1 VKIIKA
7 IMVFV
12 LLALVASIFP
22 YLNSTDNTVTSNTPS
37 SLKADKDKKI
47 NKEYKINQ
55 DDKDSVVESNRLV
68 LSKLN
73 ALEDDLNDL
82 KVVQKQQ
89 GLAIQKGKNISHS
102 GTKEVVS
109 KVMSMLNLKN
119 KLNDRDY
126 KIKNSDMSIHG
137 KVKYTWT
144 ESLRSG
150 VLDEDG
156 NFVHIYETTRQ
167 DLNNDNNIIG
177 DPVTDDEVTLKP
189 VYTIPNNSVLSGKLI
204 TGLVGRIPLDG
215 QVTDPFRFSIKII
228 NKSFYANRHANNVLQ
243 DVIASGT
250 ASGDLRLS
258 CVRASI
264 DSITFIF
271 EDGTISDHK
280 ISDIGFITNEYGFPC
295 IKGELI
301 TDAAQY
307 LMTTSFL
314 SGLSS
319 AAKATSEAQK
329 TVTSNGNGSSS
340 SSVTGS
346 PSKLAIYSALSGG
359 VDDAKDWFDK
369 RTKSSFDVIFV
380 PSGELVKILTQEQ
393 INIDYDTNGR
403 KLNHQL
409 VTGEWNNEIL
419 D

>member
-37 SLKADKDKKI
+37 KADKDKKI

-73 ALEDDLNDL
+73 ALENDLNDL

-102 GTKEVVS
+102 GTKKVVS

-150 VLDEDG
+150 VLNEDG

-177 DPVTDDEVTLKP
+177 DPVTDDEATLKP
-189 VYTIPNNSVLSGKLI
+189 VYTIPTNSILSGRLI

-295 IKGELI
+295 VKGI
-301 TDAAQY
+301 A
-307 LMTTSFL
+307 
-314 SGLSS
+314 
-319 AAKATSEAQK
+319 
-329 TVTSNGNGSSS
+329 
-340 SSVTGS
+340 
-346 PSKLAIYSALSGG
+346 
-359 VDDAKDWFDK
+359 
-369 RTKSSFDVIFV
+369 SFDGDPVTDEDELPFPLLVTVFCASEVALAADESPDKNEVVIRYCAASV
-380 PSGELVKILTQEQ
+380 INSPLTQGKP
-393 INIDYDTNGR
+393 YS
-403 KLNHQL
+403 L
-409 VTGEWNNEIL
+409 VIKPMSLIL
-419 D
+419 

>member
-1 VKIIKA
+1 
-7 IMVFV
+7 
-12 LLALVASIFP
+12 
-22 YLNSTDNTVTSNTPS
+22 
-37 SLKADKDKKI
+37 
-47 NKEYKINQ
+47 
-55 DDKDSVVESNRLV
+55 
-68 LSKLN
+68 
-73 ALEDDLNDL
+73 
-82 KVVQKQQ
+82 
-89 GLAIQKGKNISHS
+89 
-102 GTKEVVS
+102 
-109 KVMSMLNLKN
+109 MLNLKN
-119 KLNDRDY
+119 KLSVASNNDRDY

-137 KVKYTWT
+137 KVKYTWI

-150 VLDEDG
+150 VLNEDG
-156 NFVHIYETTRQ
+156 NFVHISETTRQ
-167 DLNNDNNIIG
+167 DLNHDEDIIV
-177 DPVTDDEVTLKP
+177 DPIADDEATLKP
-189 VYTIPNNSVLSGKLI
+189 VYTIPTNSILSGRLI

-359 VDDAKDWFDK
+359 VDDAKDCNNILQNIVCMSIRIKRFVNNFNTEAKWIGYLSIKWYSSRYWF
-369 RTKSSFDVIFV
+369 
-380 PSGELVKILTQEQ
+380 
-393 INIDYDTNGR
+393 YY
-403 KLNHQL
+403 
-409 VTGEWNNEIL
+409 
-419 D
+419 